1 MLSEY
6 IETAMRSARYEILAD
21 DGTIYGEIPPCS
33 GVWANADS
41 LEKCRAELQEVLEDW
56 MLLAFRFGD
65 LLPILEGIDL
75 NIHHQMAA

>member
-6 IETAMRSARYEILAD
+6 IAVAMQSARYEILAD
-21 DGTIYGEIPPCS
+21 DGTSYGEIPPCP
-33 GVWANADS
+33 GVWANADN

-65 LLPILEGIDL
+65 SLPVLKESIDL
-75 NIHHQMAA
+75 